1 MKIRVTSTTNLIAF
15 LKKLKVV
22 DRSVLLELKEDKLF
36 SKVHTP
42 DKSIMKYASINNTS
56 IFDSIEDW
64 DNLVSLD
71 RIKMGILDVGRLM
84 DCFKHFRPE
93 EDIFLELNLQD
104 VDGEIVAT
112 ELKVLS
118 ASLSIKIKCADLSLL
133 SYIDDNILGIV
144 HSKEGEEARFKIYN
158 SDFST
163 ICSLC
168 GLETNSQ
175 ELLTF
180 ELNKDN
186 VISAGESFRYKL
198 NIGSSDISVEEPMK
212 AAIYK
217 SQLNYVDSESY
228 TVYVHN
234 NRMVFFSDQSETS
247 TAVGLIER

>member
-1 MKIRVTSTTNLIAF
+1 MKIRVTSTPNLIAF

-22 DRSVLLELKEDKLF
+22 DRSVLLELQEDKLF

-42 DKSIMKYASINNTS
+42 DKSVMKYASINNTH
-56 IFDSIEDW
+56 IFDPIEDW
-64 DNLVSLD
+64 DQVSSD
-71 RIKMGILDVGRLM
+71 RVKMGIMDVGRLM

-93 EDIFLELNLQD
+93 EDIYLEIALQE
-104 VDGEIVAT
+104 VDGETVAT
-112 ELKVLS
+112 EIKVLS
-118 ASLSIKIKCADLSLL
+118 ASLSIKIRCADLSLL
-133 SYIDDNILGIV
+133 SYVEDNILGIV
-144 HSKEGEEARFKIYN
+144 HSKVGQEGKFKIYH

-163 ICSLC
+163 VVSLC

-180 ELNKDN
+180 ELDKDS

-198 NIGSSDISVEEPMK
+198 NIGSSDISVGESMK

-228 TVYVHN
+228 TCYVHD

-247 TAVGLIER
+247 SAVGLIES

>member
-1 MKIRVTSTTNLIAF
+1 
-15 LKKLKVV
+15 
-22 DRSVLLELKEDKLF
+22 
-36 SKVHTP
+36 
-42 DKSIMKYASINNTS
+42 
-56 IFDSIEDW
+56 
-64 DNLVSLD
+64 
-71 RIKMGILDVGRLM
+71 MGIMDVGRLM

-93 EDIFLELNLQD
+93 EDIYLEIALQE
-104 VDGEIVAT
+104 VDGETVAT
-112 ELKVLS
+112 EIKVLS
-118 ASLSIKIKCADLSLL
+118 SSLSIKIRCADLSLL
-133 SYIDDNILGIV
+133 SYVEDNILGIV
-144 HSKEGEEARFKIYN
+144 HSKEGQEGKFKIYH

-163 ICSLC
+163 IGSLC

-180 ELNKDN
+180 ELGKDS

-228 TVYVHN
+228 TCYVHD

-247 TAVGLIER
+247 TAVGLIES